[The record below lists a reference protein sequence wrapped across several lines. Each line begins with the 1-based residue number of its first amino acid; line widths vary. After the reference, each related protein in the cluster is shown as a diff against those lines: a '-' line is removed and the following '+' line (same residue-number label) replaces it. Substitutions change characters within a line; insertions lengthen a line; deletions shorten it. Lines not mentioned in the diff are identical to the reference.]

1 MGAFTLLM
9 GQQRA
14 KLMLSEMENK
24 AEFFDGD
31 FGKYLLDSKECG
43 TDDTAQL
50 RRAAALAEFPN

>member
-31 FGKYLLDSKECG
+31 SADTQ
-43 TDDTAQL
+43 TDAA
-50 RRAAALAEFPN
+50 RRGSAKN